1 MPFQPGNTEGSK
13 SRRAKPYA
21 DALRMEAA
29 ALAAL
34 EPGAE
39 LAKHPRGSL
48 RAIAQVR
55 LVRACD
61 ADGHADSKEIA
72 DRLDGKVPQAIV
84 GDDEH
89 PGVGLEV
96 IQRTI
101 VDAAHPVGDTNSEG
115 VQASPGA
122 KPV

>member
-13 SRRAKPYA
+13 SRKAKPYA

-29 ALAAL
+29 AL
-34 EPGAE
+34 ERGE
-39 LAKHPRGSL
+39 IVKHPIGSL

-55 LVRACD
+55 LLRACD
-61 ADGHADSKEIA
+61 ADGHADAKEAA

-89 PGVGLEV
+89 PGVKLET

-101 VDAAHPVGDTNSEG
+101 VDPGPTFGHTNSEG
-115 VQASPGA
+115 VQAPA
-122 KPV
+122 KPEPV